1 MLLMQELNNEL
12 TILKICK
19 TCNESKELSLYRP
32 HTKDCRKCANK
43 KKKNVTELNKK
54 YYEKN
59 KEQLKEQNLINYYRR
74 KYNNESLTVREI
86 NLLMVMC
93 K

>member
-1 MLLMQELNNEL
+1 MQELNNEL

-59 KEQLKEQNLINYYRR
+59 K
-74 KYNNESLTVREI
+74 
-86 NLLMVMC
+86 
-93 K
+93 